1 MPRSALMLLLSALV
15 LCILAIRSA
24 PELPD
29 EIDWRDCRKEWG
41 AACDCS

>member
-1 MPRSALMLLLSALV
+1 MPRSALMLLFCALV
-15 LCILAIRSA
+15 AYILVISTC
-24 PELPD
+24 ELPE

>member
-1 MPRSALMLLLSALV
+1 MPRSALMLLFCALV
-15 LCILAIRSA
+15 ACILAINTCEF
-24 PELPD
+24 PE

>member
-1 MPRSALMLLLSALV
+1 MSRSALMLLFSVLI
-15 LCILAIRSA
+15 LCILVISIC
-24 PELPD
+24 ELPD